1 MEQLSV
7 AIADDNERLLDML
20 DEIISSDKMLN
31 VVGKAKNGEDICQI
45 IRNKAAGCGAV
56 GSDYA
61 ENGWSDSDGSDQS
74 GQNGDRNIRDF
85 IVLTASRTG
94 SGLLKMPFRKVQI
107 TT

>member
-45 IRNKAAGCGAV
+45 IKEQRAGCGAV
-56 GSDYA
+56 
-61 ENGWSDSDGSDQS
+61 W
-74 GQNGDRNIRDF
+74 I
-85 IVLTASRTG
+85 
-94 SGLLKMPFRKVQI
+94 
-107 TT
+107 